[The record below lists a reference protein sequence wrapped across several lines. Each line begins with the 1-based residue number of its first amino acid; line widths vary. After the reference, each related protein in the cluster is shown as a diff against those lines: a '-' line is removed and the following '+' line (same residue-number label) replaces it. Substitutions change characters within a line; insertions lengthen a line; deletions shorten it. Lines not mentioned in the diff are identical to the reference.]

1 MHPMEN
7 FGGKNA
13 QIIPPRRHRRL
24 GGGGNSTTP
33 TTEAT
38 EAMTKNDDNDLS
50 PFLPLPSLLSAVTN
64 AAREQQSFLYQG
76 WSTAKTFDYS
86 SDDNNNNN
94 SSTAINN
101 NNNNRRRK
109 VVSVSQSCIRALDQ
123 LVSNRGPMSLAVEAS
138 SHVSGLWAVYSQP
151 WAYAGPGLGNM
162 AECRYSS
169 SSSTI
174 VPSETTAQL
183 DNNDSTTTASNSN
196 INNIPMMHNCL
207 AGTDVGSR
215 DSLTF
220 ASICVASECSAYDL
234 ASPEFV
240 DTLRQRV
247 SAAAQTSWED
257 ILLATSSGTDH
268 NDNDITVSLG
278 RDFVSLV
285 EKTTEVNNFLQLG
298 WTCGNLNLQFQRWP
312 AGIPLV
318 VLLIGT
324 TVATVLAT
332 TMGLLRNRKRGGKG
346 GTAASTSFERNRTP
360 VLSSSSPW
368 SLSSSDNTGTT
379 TPLAKK
385 EEEAESSQHFEME
398 TRLENDDN
406 NNKNEKGQ
414 QALDDNSPFVL
425 ELLQTDPLLSCD
437 KNETNPQHLP
447 RTTELREKEE
457 TRSGSDATATFS
469 WLFAFDM
476 TRHWSRLLHRPSNRE
491 ETACLDGLRVFSVLW
506 IILGHCAAIVS
517 SATGGFTNPADFLPP
532 TGFTSTVP
540 GQLIFG
546 GRLAVD
552 TFLVVSG
559 FLACTGIH
567 SKLPLQ
573 NQSGHFDT
581 RRSVL
586 CRYLSN
592 LPVLLLSRLVRIL
605 PLYAVMLGLY
615 TLIAPILS
623 TGPFWYKWLPLLKP
637 CTDYGWTNLLFVNNF
652 VPSGRPTTDTCF
664 YHSWYLAVDMQL
676 FLLAPLLVFW
686 YQRNRKHGLAVT
698 AFLCAAS
705 VVVTVWQSHSRHW
718 STNTFDGAAVS
729 RYDIEAYAKPHIRA
743 QSYLAGIIVAM
754 LLLPETTS
762 ETPANRI
769 PAAKA
774 TETKS
779 MPSLLKATRKQQQR
793 LLLRPRAAWT
803 WQHDVALLLALV
815 CMAIVTFGTAA
826 YASRPCMYNEWP
838 IPENNCGSSSWPPFV
853 SFLWTALSRTVW
865 ILAISLLIY
874 LCVGERRDSREK
886 KSGSVTEKE
895 RDRKLGDDGSE
906 DDKQDEELF
915 SEGGISCCWV
925 ISSILSCEY
934 WAKFAK
940 LSLGV
945 YLIHPI
951 IIFFWQ
957 LSLEEKQTFSV
968 INFVMIYISVV
979 VSSYPA
985 AFIFAVLVEFPAG
998 TIWQQYFL
1006 VHRLKTSPSLTKPTI
1021 IRNIARA
1028 KSAAQSVFSVLP
1040 SRYATASPEARE
1052 AEGIPLLW
1060 NTRTP
1065 TLNSIHQN
1073 ILSSDEEH
1081 SSSPNSAKYYGSTES
1096 NSTVCSGSTQ

>member
-1 MHPMEN
+1 MHHPMEN

-24 GGGGNSTTP
+24 GGDGNSITT
-33 TTEAT
+33 TTTTT
-38 EAMTKNDDNDLS
+38 EAMTNDDNDLS
-50 PFLPLPSLLSAVTN
+50 LPSLLSAVTN

-76 WSTAKTFDYS
+76 WSTAKTIDYS

-94 SSTAINN
+94 NSNSSTAIKNN
-101 NNNNRRRK
+101 DNNSSSRRRK
-109 VVSVSQSCIRALDQ
+109 VASVSQSCIRALDR
-123 LVSNRGPMSLAVEAS
+123 LVSNKGPMSLAVEAS

-169 SSSTI
+169 SSSQI
-174 VPSETTAQL
+174 DNGNNTAAAAA
-183 DNNDSTTTASNSN
+183 AS
-196 INNIPMMHNCL
+196 IPVMHNCL

-220 ASICVASECSAYDL
+220 ASVCVVSECSAHDL

-247 SAAAQTSWED
+247 SAAAQTSWEN
-257 ILLATSSGTDH
+257 ILLEATSSSSGTTDQNN

-278 RDFVSLV
+278 RDYVSLV

-318 VLLIGT
+318 ALLIGT

-332 TMGLLRNRKRGGKG
+332 TMGLLRNRKRRRKG

-360 VLSSSSPW
+360 ALSSSSSSPW
-368 SLSSSDNTGTT
+368 SLLSSNNGGTT
-379 TPLAKK
+379 TPVAKK
-385 EEEAESSQHFEME
+385 EEAESSRQFEME
-398 TRLENDDN
+398 TRLENNGN

-414 QALDDNSPFVL
+414 QALDDDSPFVL
-425 ELLQTDPLLSCD
+425 ELLQTDPVLSCD

-447 RTTELREKEE
+447 RTTELGEKEE
-457 TRSGSDATATFS
+457 IRSGSDATATFS

-476 TRHWSRLLHRPSNRE
+476 TRHWSRWLYRPSNRE

-532 TGFTSTVP
+532 AGFTSTVP

-573 NQSGHFDT
+573 HRPGHVDT

-592 LPVLLLSRLVRIL
+592 LPVLLLSRIVRIL
-605 PLYAVMLGLY
+605 PLYAVVLGLY
-615 TLIAPILS
+615 TQIAPILS

-637 CTDYGWTNLLFVNNF
+637 CTDYGWTNLLFINNF

-686 YQRNRKHGLAVT
+686 YQRNRKHGLAAT

-705 VVVTVWQSHSRHW
+705 VVVTVWKSHSRHW

-769 PAAKA
+769 PAVKA

-779 MPSLLKATRKQQQR
+779 MPSLLKATHKQQQR

-803 WQHDVALLLALV
+803 WQHDVALLLALL
-815 CMAIVTFGTAA
+815 CMAIVTFGTGVH
-826 YASRPCMYNEWP
+826 ASRPCMYNEWP

-865 ILAISLLIY
+865 VLAISLLIY
-874 LCVGERRDSREK
+874 LCAGERRESREK
-886 KSGSVTEKE
+886 KSCLVTEKE
-895 RDRKLGDDGSE
+895 RGRTLGNDESE

-915 SEGGISCCWV
+915 SEGRISCCWV
-925 ISSILSCEY
+925 VSSILSCEC

-945 YLIHPI
+945 YLVHPI

-968 INFVMIYISVV
+968 INFVMIYISIV

-985 AFIFAVLVEFPAG
+985 ALIFAVLVEFPAG

-1006 VHRLKTSPSLTKPTI
+1006 VHRFKTSPSLTKPTI
-1021 IRNIARA
+1021 VRNIARA
-1028 KSAAQSVFSVLP
+1028 KSAAQSVFSVP
-1040 SRYATASPEARE
+1040 PPRYATASPETRE

-1060 NTRTP
+1060 DTRTP

-1081 SSSPNSAKYYGSTES
+1081 SSSPNSETYYGSTES
-1096 NSTVCSGSTQ
+1096 NSTVCSGSTR